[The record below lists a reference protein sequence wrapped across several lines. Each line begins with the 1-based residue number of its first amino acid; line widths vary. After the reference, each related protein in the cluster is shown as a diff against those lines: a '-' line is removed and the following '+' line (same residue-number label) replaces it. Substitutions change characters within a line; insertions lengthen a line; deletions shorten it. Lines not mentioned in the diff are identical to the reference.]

1 MKTKAV
7 IPMLVGVGIGLLAL
21 KLGWSYMERQKLSV
35 AASQGDTPVVVAKF
49 DIPPGSQLQLSDLTV
64 VDWPRSTVPS
74 DTCPNPEELEGR
86 VSTTA
91 LPAQVPVLE
100 SMLAPPG
107 TPPGLTALVPVGYQ
121 AMAVRVDEFRGVGGF
136 LKPGNRVDVV
146 ATFNVKRTEGGRT
159 ETVTR
164 TILRDISICAV
175 GQMKERDENNE
186 PMVVRSVT
194 LVVDPQ
200 QAQKLSLA
208 ATKGTIRLALR
219 SGQGPGSVEDLTAI
233 NLGQLLSRG
242 RPDQSATKDSG
253 GWIAG
258 LLKSNK
264 PKPPRA
270 IPVKVDPHWQ
280 VKIIRGPEVQDVI
293 FESSTSSRRIER
305 NSAERNKQS
314 SAELSSK
321 PADWNKQDAEEF
333 GKLLGQ
339 KSWPSS
345 TTLEDVQN
353 SFFGE

>member
-194 LVVDPQ
+194 LVVDP
-200 QAQKLSLA
+200 
-208 ATKGTIRLALR
+208 
-219 SGQGPGSVEDLTAI
+219 
-233 NLGQLLSRG
+233 
-242 RPDQSATKDSG
+242 
-253 GWIAG
+253 
-258 LLKSNK
+258 
-264 PKPPRA
+264 
-270 IPVKVDPHWQ
+270 H
-280 VKIIRGPEVQDVI
+280 
-293 FESSTSSRRIER
+293 
-305 NSAERNKQS
+305 
-314 SAELSSK
+314 
-321 PADWNKQDAEEF
+321 
-333 GKLLGQ
+333 
-339 KSWPSS
+339 
-345 TTLEDVQN
+345 
-353 SFFGE
+353 